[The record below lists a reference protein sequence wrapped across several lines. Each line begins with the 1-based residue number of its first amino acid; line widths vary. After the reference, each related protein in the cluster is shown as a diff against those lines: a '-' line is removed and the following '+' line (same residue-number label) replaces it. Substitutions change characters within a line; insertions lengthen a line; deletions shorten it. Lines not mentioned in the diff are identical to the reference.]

1 MSLKKVCSRIKYC
14 SFITRIFGNKLEKS
28 KVCFQTKKEEKIDFL
43 LWLCDSVSDNG
54 ISVIYDI
61 LYWIYSSNR
70 ADIVYQFWN
79 MKSWNCKSTL
89 RHRVYIC
96 RQFSICDDEIIVVET
111 RNRIL
116 KNVVRKSK
124 VINAKPW
131 NYVLTEVCLL

>member
-28 KVCFQTKKEEKIDFL
+28 KVCFQTKKEEKIFF
-43 LWLCDSVSDNG
+43 CGFVIPYQTTGSVL
-54 ISVIYDI
+54 YDI

-96 RQFSICDDEIIVVET
+96 RQFSICDDEIIVEET

-124 VINAKPW
+124 VINAKPSD
-131 NYVLTEVCLL
+131 YVLTEVCLL